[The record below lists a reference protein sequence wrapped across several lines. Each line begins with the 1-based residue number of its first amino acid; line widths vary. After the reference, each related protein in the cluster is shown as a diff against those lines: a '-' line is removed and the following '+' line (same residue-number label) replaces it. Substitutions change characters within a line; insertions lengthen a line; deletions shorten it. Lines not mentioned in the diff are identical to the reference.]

1 MAATTADAEKMLEAR
16 DKTGKILTIG
26 YQYRYNHANQVAK
39 KVIDDGWLGEIYYA
53 EAAYVRRRGVPT
65 WGVFTDKAQQGGGP
79 LIDIGTHALDNCL
92 WLMNNYEVDYVVGAT
107 FEKLGRLLDPS
118 EQGQVSWFQAKPDP
132 WDNKTFEVEDSAV
145 GFVKMKNGAVIHLK
159 ASWALNMIT
168 NPALFLA
175 CGTKGG
181 IDTYEDQVRL
191 NHVVAEQQAITM
203 VGEKVSPF
211 IPGYSAGE
219 APPSREVLN
228 FVKTIKGEDKQ
239 FVTADQAFV
248 VTKVLD
254 SIYQSS
260 KTGKAVHF

>member
-1 MAATTADAEKMLEAR
+1 M
-16 DKTGKILTIG
+16 
-26 YQYRYNHANQVAK
+26 AK
-39 KVIDDGWLGEIYYA
+39 KVIDDGWLGDIYYV
-53 EAAYVRRRGVPT
+53 EANYVRRRGVPT

-79 LIDIGTHALDNCL
+79 LIDIGTHALDNAL
-92 WLMNNYEVDYVVGAT
+92 YQINNYEVDYVTGAV
-107 FEKLGRLLDPS
+107 FEKLGTFLTP
-118 EQGQVSWFQAKPDP
+118 EMQGQVSWFLAQPDP

-145 GFVKMKNGAVIHLK
+145 GFIKMKNGTVINLK

-181 IDTYEDQVRL
+181 IDTYEDRVRL

-203 VGEKVSPF
+203 VGEKVEGF
-211 IPGYSAGE
+211 IPGYSSGE
-219 APPSREVLN
+219 APPSKEAQIWIKAL
-228 FVKTIKGEDKQ
+228 KGEGEL

-254 SIYQSS
+254 SIYKSAA
-260 KTGKAVHF
+260 TGKAIYF